1 MGRIVTLHAHRFE
14 GAARLWALWQ
24 MGEARLPLMRMPGLE
39 FWKLCGSGSGAGFRP
54 APDASVAVI
63 LASWGS
69 EAAAE
74 AGLARAPWTRWAAR
88 ASERCAL
95 LLRPASSRGTWSGR
109 APFDARPAPVRTA
122 PRPAGPEAS
131 SRGRIDPSPGREGAE
146 PGHAPAPPGGGAAQS
161 RRSEIGEEASAAPVA
176 SLTRASIRLAGA
188 GGFWRR
194 VPRLDDLIGANEE
207 VLFRIG
213 IGELPLIRQGT
224 FTVWP
229 SEAAMARYARTG
241 PHAEAIA
248 AIRSGRVFSE
258 DLYARFDVP
267 AAEGTWRGRPPL
279 GAPAPTL
286 ADALSAPAPA
296 AA

>member
-1 MGRIVTLHAHRFE
+1 VIVVMARVVTLHAHRFE

-24 MGEARLPLMRMPGLE
+24 MGEARLPLMRMPGLD
-39 FWKLCGSGSGAGFRP
+39 FWKLCGSGSGSGFRP
-54 APDASVAVI
+54 APDTGVAVI
-63 LASWGS
+63 LAAWSS
-69 EAAAE
+69 EEAAA

-95 LLRPASSRGTWSGR
+95 ALRPISSRGAWSGR
-109 APFDARPAPVRTA
+109 APFE
-122 PRPAGPEAS
+122 AG
-131 SRGRIDPSPGREGAE
+131 SRGAPG
-146 PGHAPAPPGGGAAQS
+146 
-161 RRSEIGEEASAAPVA
+161 PVA
-176 SLTRASIRLAGA
+176 ALTRASIRLRAA
-188 GGFWRR
+188 GGFWGR

-248 AIRSGRVFSE
+248 AIRGGRVFSE
-258 DLYARFDVP
+258 DLYARFEVP
-267 AAEGTWRGRPPL
+267 AAEGSWRGRPPL
-279 GAPAPTL
+279 GRPAPSL
-286 ADALSAPAPA
+286 ADALRGATSAST
-296 AA
+296 